1 MDKVKYKSDIQNIKI
16 ENYDNIIQWSYNLAR
31 EWIKKNLVPQ
41 GYNSARKFE
50 KYKRTEFL
58 IKDVNNDFI
67 LEFKNFCEK
76 ENLAQRQIDQV
87 NNWLDKEKSS
97 LERKINNF
105 NNMLFE
111 YAQQLREEDPGMK
124 THSLPFG
131 KLQFRKRRPKWQ
143 YGDELLDT
151 VKETIPDAVRVK
163 EDVDKRGLKKIIK
176 DSGRFKILDDG
187 RVADT
192 ESGGIVEGLKVVDR
206 GESFKVKTV

>member
-1 MDKVKYKSDIQNIKI
+1 MAAEVKEEVQEEQEERFVVDDDDKACWALQKVK
-16 ENYDNIIQWSYNLAR
+16 E
-31 EWIKKNLVPQ
+31 
-41 GYNSARKFE
+41 
-50 KYKRTEFL
+50 
-58 IKDVNNDFI
+58 
-67 LEFKNFCEK
+67 LEDQVEEK

-143 YGDELLDT
+143 YGDELLT
-151 VKETIPDAVRVK
+151 EVKNRIPDAVRVK
-163 EDVDKRGLKKIIK
+163 EDVDKRELKKIVK
-176 DSGRFKILDDG
+176 DSGQYKILDDG
-187 RVADT
+187 KVVDT
-192 ESGGIVEGLKVVDR
+192 ETGEFLEGLKVVDR